1 MNLHAMQRAMR
12 AMRRAALGRG
22 VAAVLDIGTSKVAC
36 FVLRLEEPGRA
47 SNADRP
53 PLSRAGPRLDPA
65 RDPGAERDGAPTG
78 AQARVIGA
86 AATRSRGVRFGEIA
100 TMRETEAAI
109 RTVVQGAQAAA
120 GERVDH
126 VIACLA
132 GGSPR
137 SCGLSGVVMV
147 RGEVREADVARV
159 MAACAP
165 PEIAA
170 ELGPRRHVL
179 HAQPVHF
186 ALDHRTR
193 LADPRGQ
200 FGQRLFCDMHLMSV
214 EARAAR
220 DLVACVKRCD
230 LELAG
235 LTSASYAS
243 GLSALV
249 EDEREIGAACLDM
262 GGGATSTSIFVRGH
276 MVFGG
281 SVRMGGDHVTADV
294 HKGLQVSLGT
304 AERIKCVHGGVLA
317 TGLDDRTMI
326 ELGGRT
332 GDWETDRRTVSRAEL
347 IGIMRPRVEEI
358 LEEARGV
365 LDAAGLDALPS
376 RKVVL
381 TGGASQVPGL
391 DALAGRI
398 LGAQVRLGRPLRLRG
413 VPQSLTGPAFASLT
427 GLCLQAAQPQDEWW
441 DFAAPD
447 DHRTGLG
454 IGRAVRWL
462 RANW

>member
-1 MNLHAMQRAMR
+1 M
-12 AMRRAALGRG
+12 
-22 VAAVLDIGTSKVAC
+22 
-36 FVLRLEEPGRA
+36 
-47 SNADRP
+47 
-53 PLSRAGPRLDPA
+53 
-65 RDPGAERDGAPTG
+65 
-78 AQARVIGA
+78 
-86 AATRSRGVRFGEIA
+86 
-100 TMRETEAAI
+100 
-109 RTVVQGAQAAA
+109 
-120 GERVDH
+120 
-126 VIACLA
+126 
-132 GGSPR
+132 
-137 SCGLSGVVMV
+137 
-147 RGEVREADVARV
+147 
-159 MAACAP
+159 
-165 PEIAA
+165 
-170 ELGPRRHVL
+170 L

-186 ALDHRTR
+186 ALDHRAG

-235 LTSASYAS
+235 LTSAAYAS

-249 EDEREIGAACLDM
+249 EDERELGAACLDL
-262 GGGATSTSIFVRGH
+262 GGGATSASIFVRGH

-281 SVRMGGDHVTADV
+281 SVRMGGDHVTADI
-294 HKGLQVSLGT
+294 HKGLQVSLQT

-317 TGLDDRTMI
+317 TGLDDRTTI
-326 ELGGRT
+326 ALGGET
-332 GDWETDRRTVSRAEL
+332 GDWETDRRSVSRAEL

-365 LDAAGLDALPS
+365 LDAAGLDTLPS

-413 VPQSLTGPAFASLT
+413 VPQSHTGPAFASLT
-427 GLCLQAAQPQDEWW
+427 GLCLEAAHPQDEWW

-447 DHRTGLG
+447 DRRAGLG